1 MASSSYWEEVTSPYT
16 ILVFFSHA
24 ARHCSHSESHL
35 PARICC
41 TRRPTLPHH
50 RATFSSSKGPWAGL
64 NYREYNFGSGFKQG
78 LWTSSLLPFAGRSY
92 RPSHE
97 EYYMVAF
104 QHRFPGI
111 SSLPHYLLIRVS
123 RRAVRTVG
131 VFHIRPKPPPSQD
144 SFRNYRRPHKHSRG
158 LDCCFAKTPV
168 PTCSDD
174 RSSHSATKAP
184 ETHLEVLRVLQRT
197 QHCPFATLFKGRRD
211 TNALLATEGP
221 PTPS

>member
-1 MASSSYWEEVTSPYT
+1 MSLEPWLSYPNHD
-16 ILVFFSHA
+16 L
-24 ARHCSHSESHL
+24 
-35 PARICC
+35 
-41 TRRPTLPHH
+41 
-50 RATFSSSKGPWAGL
+50 
-64 NYREYNFGSGFKQG
+64 
-78 LWTSSLLPFAGRSY
+78 RSY
-92 RPSHE
+92 HLKVMACPS
-97 EYYMVAF
+97 YMAIISTS
-104 QHRFPGI
+104 FPGFPFD
-111 SSLPHYLLIRVS
+111 SPLLLVRVS
-123 RRAVRTVG
+123 RRALRTVG

-211 TNALLATEGP
+211 TNAPCHRRATHSFLVA
-221 PTPS
+221 TPYDPLPR